1 MTQDSLFQALG
12 GLPGVQRLAEAWHR
26 RVLADE
32 IVAHAFSH
40 GYHPAHTERLA
51 AYWSEAWGGPPLY
64 TSALGDESRVV
75 RMHSGN
81 GEHDEMDRRA
91 VACFAQALDD
101 VGVQDPGL
109 RQALCG
115 YFAWATHERM
125 TAYPRSPRD
134 VPAGLQIVR
143 WGWHGRLRPSDG
155 LTQAPTIQPSSGS
168 TSAGQP

>member
-1 MTQDSLFQALG
+1 MQQASLFQALG
-12 GLPGVQRLAEAWHR
+12 GLSGVQRLAEAWHR

-32 IVAHAFSH
+32 VVAHAFSH

-91 VACFAQALDD
+91 VACFSQALDD
-101 VGVQDPGL
+101 AGVQDPGL
-109 RQALCG
+109 RQALSS

-134 VPAGLQIVR
+134 VPAGLRIVR
-143 WGWHGRLRPSDG
+143 WSWHGPVPAPAG
-155 LTQAPTIQPSSGS
+155 NAQAPTIQPSSGS
-168 TSAGQP
+168 TSPGQP

>member
-1 MTQDSLFQALG
+1 MQPSSLFEALG
-12 GLPGVQRLAEAWHR
+12 GLPGVQRLALAWHR
-26 RVLADE
+26 RVLADD

-40 GYHPAHTERLA
+40 GFHPAHTERLA

-91 VACFAQALDD
+91 VACFTQALDD
-101 VGVQDPGL
+101 VGLQDAAL
-109 RQALCG
+109 RAALSG

-125 TAYPRSPRD
+125 AAYPRSPRD
-134 VPAGLQIVR
+134 VPEGLQIVR
-143 WGWHGRLRPSDG
+143 WGWHGPLPASHSAA
-155 LTQAPTIQPSSGS
+155 QAPAIQPSSGS
-168 TSAGQP
+168 TPSGQP

>member
-1 MTQDSLFQALG
+1 MRPESLFQALG
-12 GLPGVQRLAEAWHR
+12 GLPGVQRLAQAWHR

-64 TSALGDESRVV
+64 TAALGDESRVV

-91 VACFAQALDD
+91 VACFTQALDD
-101 VGVQDPGL
+101 AGVQDIAL
-109 RQALCG
+109 REALSR

-134 VPAGLQIVR
+134 VPPGLKIVR
-143 WGWHGRLRPSDG
+143 WGWHGPMPAPDG
-155 LTQAPTIQPSSGS
+155 NAQAPTIQPSSGS
-168 TSAGQP
+168 TPAGQP